1 MPPLQVSPPQQ
12 SAATEQRPPAIE
24 HAQRPPVHDAP
35 LQQSEFDVHA
45 PPPRLQHVPMVV
57 ALVALHESE
66 PQQRGLDPPQVAPP
80 MPHMALDIWH
90 WPLLHTC
97 PVGQSML
104 LVHCVVERAQRPLM
118 QLSSPQQWR
127 SVVQVPPSARQQSVS
142 PCEDAHMVPLAHMG
156 IPPGMQAEPA
166 GSGVI
171 VPSTHVPLVH
181 ERPEQQGDEVLHV
194 LPAAL
199 QRRQRPPTHES
210 EGLVHS
216 AMPVQQRWPSLP
228 QMGVGDA
235 PQRMVIVLQVKP
247 DSHAARPQQGS
258 PSPPQ
263 DMPEV
268 GLHVPDMHESPEAQA
283 VPPQQG

>member
-1 MPPLQVSPPQQ
+1 
-12 SAATEQRPPAIE
+12 
-24 HAQRPPVHDAP
+24 
-35 LQQSEFDVHA
+35 
-45 PPPRLQHVPMVV
+45 
-57 ALVALHESE
+57 
-66 PQQRGLDPPQVAPP
+66 
-80 MPHMALDIWH
+80 
-90 WPLLHTC
+90 
-97 PVGQSML
+97 ML

-127 SVVQVPPSARQQSVS
+127 SVVHVPPSARQQSVS
-142 PCEDAHMVPLAHMG
+142 PCEAAHMVPLAHMG
-156 IPPGMQAEPA
+156 IPPGVQVEPA

-181 ERPEQQGDEVLHV
+181 ERPEQQGDIVLHV

-199 QRRQRPPTHES
+199 QRRQSPPTHES

-216 AMPVQQRWPSLP
+216 VMPVQQRWPSLP
-228 QMGVGDA
+228 QMGVGEA
-235 PQRMVIVLQVKP
+235 PQRMVMVLQVKP

-263 DMPEV
+263 EVPEV
-268 GLHVPDMHESPEAQA
+268 GLHVPDMHESPDAQA